1 MRYLIVVAA
10 GTGIFLAARLLVYRV
25 LWPRLGVKGEQAEA
39 TMAGVAMST
48 EPAHAGHLPAEQDD
62 ALEKLEKLGELRD
75 AGVLS
80 EDEFSQAKQRVLKEL
95 T

>member
-1 MRYLIVVAA
+1 MRFLIVAAA

-39 TMAGVAMST
+39 TMSAAGMST
-48 EPAHAGHLPAEQDD
+48 EPPHAGQVPPEPDD
-62 ALEKLEKLGELRD
+62 SLEKLKKLGELRD

-95 T
+95 S